1 MCALLIRIPH
11 EKAQVTESLLK
22 TGLRKKDLFRFFF
35 SFKLFWGVSGGQ
47 ETNMVFSMLSA
58 KKGFCDASE

>member
-35 SFKLFWGVSGGQ
+35 LLQIVLGGKWGAG
-47 ETNMVFSMLSA
+47 N
-58 KKGFCDASE
+58 KHGF